1 MEKQTKDISTPFTTP
16 IYSEDPLYK
25 ELELLEHTIEDLEWV
40 IAETYVRL
48 KQIKDSQFI
57 TKDKMNIIDDA
68 MDSMDDTI
76 KKLSVSF
83 ELAKLY

>member
-1 MEKQTKDISTPFTTP
+1 MEKQ
-16 IYSEDPLYK
+16 IYK
-25 ELELLEHTIEDLEWV
+25 KLELLEHTIEDLEWAV
-40 IAETYVRL
+40 AETYVRL
-48 KQIKDSQFI
+48 QQIKDSQFI